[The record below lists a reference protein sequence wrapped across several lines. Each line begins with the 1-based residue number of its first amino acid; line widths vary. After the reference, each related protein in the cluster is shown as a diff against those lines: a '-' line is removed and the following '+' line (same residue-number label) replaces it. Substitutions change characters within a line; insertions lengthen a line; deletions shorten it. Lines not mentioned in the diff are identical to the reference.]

1 MNTEEIREIRCWKK
15 EFFVER
21 KKIDIMVRDSR
32 IKDDV
37 LIQRLG
43 QMVKENA
50 ELEQRVN
57 QLTDDYNRVVNQLRE
72 AKERKEEHPIIWTF
86 CEMRKMRDLCDELD
100 KKISRLMEY
109 EKSINSF
116 VKAKKLY
123 MPKGMSCLYW
133 ESRPIICSTR
143 CLECN
148 MCLGVLKDLGVV
160 CKQKLSDA
168 KISFE

>member
-1 MNTEEIREIRCWKK
+1 MVKETRSTEGALVW
-15 EFFVER
+15 
-21 KKIDIMVRDSR
+21 
-32 IKDDV
+32 
-37 LIQRLG
+37 RLG

-57 QLTDDYNRVVNQLRE
+57 ELMDDYNRVVNQLRE
-72 AKERKEEHPIIWTF
+72 AKERKKEHPIIQTF
-86 CEMRKMRDLCDELD
+86 CEMRKMRDLCDKLD

-116 VKAKKLY
+116 VNDKKLY

-133 ESRPIICSTR
+133 ESRPLIYSTR
-143 CLECN
+143 CLECRF
-148 MCLGVLKDLGVV
+148 CLGVIGDLGVV

>member
-1 MNTEEIREIRCWKK
+1 
-15 EFFVER
+15 
-21 KKIDIMVRDSR
+21 MVRDSR

-57 QLTDDYNRVVNQLRE
+57 ELVDDYNRVVNQLRE
-72 AKERKEEHPIIWTF
+72 AKERKEEHPIIRTF
-86 CEMRKMRDLCDELD
+86 CEIRKMCDLCDELD

-116 VKAKKLY
+116 VKNKKLY

-148 MCLGVLKDLGVV
+148 MCLGVIKDLGVV
-160 CKQKLSDA
+160 CEQKLSDA

>member
-1 MNTEEIREIRCWKK
+1 MKFVVGKK
-15 EFFVER
+15 SFLLNV
-21 KKIDIMVRDSR
+21 KIIDIMVRDSR

-57 QLTDDYNRVVNQLRE
+57 ELVDDYNRVVNQLRE
-72 AKERKEEHPIIWTF
+72 AKERKEEHPIIRTF

-116 VKAKKLY
+116 VKNKKLY

-148 MCLGVLKDLGVV
+148 MCLGVIKDLGVV

>member
-15 EFFVER
+15 SFSLNV

-57 QLTDDYNRVVNQLRE
+57 ELVDDYNRGVNQLCE
-72 AKERKEEHPIIWTF
+72 AKERKEEHPIIQTF

-116 VKAKKLY
+116 VKNK
-123 MPKGMSCLYW
+123 SC
-133 ESRPIICSTR
+133 ICR
-143 CLECN
+143 KECPAYTGKAA
-148 MCLGVLKDLGVV
+148 L
-160 CKQKLSDA
+160 
-168 KISFE
+168 

>member
-1 MNTEEIREIRCWKK
+1 
-15 EFFVER
+15 
-21 KKIDIMVRDSR
+21 MVRDSR

-57 QLTDDYNRVVNQLRE
+57 ELMDDNNRVVNQLRE
-72 AKERKEEHPIIWTF
+72 AKERKEEHPIIRTF
-86 CEMRKMRDLCDELD
+86 CEMRKMRDLCDKLD

-116 VKAKKLY
+116 VNNKKLY
-123 MPKGMSCLYW
+123 MPKGKSCLYW
-133 ESRPIICSTR
+133 ESRPLIYSTR
-143 CLECN
+143 CLECRF
-148 MCLGVLKDLGVV
+148 CLGVIGDLGVV

>member
-1 MNTEEIREIRCWKK
+1 
-15 EFFVER
+15 
-21 KKIDIMVRDSR
+21 MVRDSR
-32 IKDDV
+32 NKDDL

-57 QLTDDYNRVVNQLRE
+57 ELMDDYNRVENQLRE
-72 AKERKEEHPIIWTF
+72 AKERKEEHPIIQTF
-86 CEMRKMRDLCDELD
+86 CEMRKMRDLCDKLD

-116 VKAKKLY
+116 VNDKKLY

-133 ESRPIICSTR
+133 ESRPLIYSTR
-143 CLECN
+143 CLKCRF
-148 MCLGVLKDLGVV
+148 CLGVIGNLGVV